1 MFQTRSSR
9 PCVSSPCGKNNNLG
23 TLIKIQLDMFQ
34 YASLK
39 YTTCRT
45 ACDPCSVNITKLLM
59 KSEFCVR
66 PKREHKFSFKT
77 IKYWSICWEINTFWE
92 TLLLDNN
99 ITYKKNLNVD
109 KDRKHK
115 DMIESE
121 SPSYTCLESLMKIG
135 KNLLLMKALT
145 CAQFKLLYIKKIL

>member
-1 MFQTRSSR
+1 M
-9 PCVSSPCGKNNNLG
+9 CVCVCNVYANNLLISNYPLQIRTKHMEILTHGECFKQGQADLVFLLHVEKNNNLG
-23 TLIKIQLDMFQ
+23 TLIKMQLDMFQ

-77 IKYWSICWEINTFWE
+77 IKY
-92 TLLLDNN
+92 
-99 ITYKKNLNVD
+99 
-109 KDRKHK
+109 
-115 DMIESE
+115 
-121 SPSYTCLESLMKIG
+121 
-135 KNLLLMKALT
+135 
-145 CAQFKLLYIKKIL
+145 